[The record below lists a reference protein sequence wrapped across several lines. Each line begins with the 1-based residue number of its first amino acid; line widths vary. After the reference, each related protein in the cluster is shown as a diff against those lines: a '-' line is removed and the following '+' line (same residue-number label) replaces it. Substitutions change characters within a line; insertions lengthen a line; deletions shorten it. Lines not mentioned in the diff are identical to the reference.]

1 MTEIMVVLKL
11 QLLALKLAQ
20 SGAHHKK
27 GGLTGSQFLEGV
39 CWEREGDLFHQEL
52 QCLHKK

>member
-1 MTEIMVVLKL
+1 MTEIMVVLKVL
-11 QLLALKLAQ
+11 LLALKLAQ

-27 GGLTGSQFLEGV
+27 GDLTGSQFLEGV